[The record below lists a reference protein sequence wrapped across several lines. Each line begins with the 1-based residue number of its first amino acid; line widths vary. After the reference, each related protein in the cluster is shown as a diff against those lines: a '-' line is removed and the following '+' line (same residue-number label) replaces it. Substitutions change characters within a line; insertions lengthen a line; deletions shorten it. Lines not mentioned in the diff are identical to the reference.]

1 MDESGFQNVTNNNLP
16 LPERAADQITQLIIN
31 RNLQSGDKL
40 PNEFELGSLL
50 NVGRGTIRE
59 AVKILVA
66 RNILTIKRGKG
77 TFIANHPGRVDDPF
91 GFAFYT
97 DRLKLAFDLW
107 DVRMQLEPWVAS
119 MAAQRAT
126 ERDIEEIKAR
136 CEDVERDIRSG
147 VDHLSDD
154 VRLHISI
161 ARCTR
166 NDVVPNLI
174 PVITYSVG
182 LFGALN
188 QNRLRE
194 ETIVT
199 HRAIVDAIACHD
211 SEAARIAMI
220 QHLLSNK
227 ATLDE
232 EAEKSKERREDL
244 KENLP

>member
-1 MDESGFQNVTNNNLP
+1 MDESNFQNVTNNNLP

-77 TFIANHPGRVDDPF
+77 TFIANHPGRVEDPF

-107 DVRMQLEPWVAS
+107 EVRMQLEPWVAS

-147 VDHLSDD
+147 VDHLSND

-188 QNRLRE
+188 
-194 ETIVT
+194 
-199 HRAIVDAIACHD
+199 
-211 SEAARIAMI
+211 
-220 QHLLSNK
+220 
-227 ATLDE
+227 
-232 EAEKSKERREDL
+232 
-244 KENLP
+244 